1 MATGSLNMFEVAND
15 DVRIRFSCLS
25 ASDRISRAMKNMRI
39 GEDDSRLQAEFSST
53 QADVR
58 FRFDG
63 EEQSGSVTREAVF
76 FENTSY
82 PTLIEAQPGVSNLK
96 LWFSN
101 SPHERERQ
109 HTVFLLDV
117 ADDALHVRAVVHLVA
132 QHLGH
137 EPQCLMPFV
146 LVIRQTDVR
155 LAYLVAETDC
165 AVQQIAV
172 RTQTAFIRRVGE
184 P

>member
-1 MATGSLNMFEVAND
+1 MTTGSLNMFEVAND

-39 GEDDSRLQAEFSST
+39 GEDDGRLQAEFSST

-101 SPHERERQ
+101 SPRERSLSADGN
-109 HTVFLLDV
+109 LLYGAV
-117 ADDALHVRAVVHLVA
+117 SFGNQVGKADI
-132 QHLGH
+132 
-137 EPQCLMPFV
+137 CLSY
-146 LVIRQTDVR
+146 D
-155 LAYLVAETDC
+155 
-165 AVQQIAV
+165 
-172 RTQTAFIRRVGE
+172 
-184 P
+184 